1 MEVSTVSECGTFYP
15 SVLTKERIKKVVEKA
30 KSLGLKIVS
39 YDCELLPA
47 NGWNIASPHAKVREK
62 TVNYINSAILVAN
75 QLGAKI
81 VVDFLLR

>member
-47 NGWNIASPHAKVREK
+47 KWLEYSQSSCKGKRKKQLI
-62 TVNYINSAILVAN
+62 ILI
-75 QLGAKI
+75 QL
-81 VVDFLLR
+81 FW